1 MILGALLGV
10 LMTAAFVYVGLKLG
24 FGLGG
29 STVAAI
35 LGFAVLKALG
45 TGTIIEN
52 NVNQTIA
59 SAINVSSSGVVFTL
73 PALLLMGETFSWGAM
88 VLSAMAGKFL
98 GVVFII
104 PLRKQMLE
112 FDRLRFP
119 SGMAVASI

>member
-1 MILGALLGV
+1 MILGAILGV

-73 PALLLMGETFSWGAM
+73 PALLLMGEEFSWGAM
-88 VLSAMAGKFL
+88 VLSAMAGSFL

-104 PLRKQMLE
+104 FFVK
-112 FDRLRFP
+112 
-119 SGMAVASI
+119 ASWY